1 MFLKPSTGDSCAECA
16 LHGSVEACLRLIHI
30 DRRCQTPADRVVWI
44 QADATDAQARIVL
57 HTAGAAS
64 STPLTTWPAP
74 CQSAAKACVRPA

>member
-16 LHGSVEACLRLIHI
+16 LDGNVEACLRLIRI

-44 QADATDAQARIVL
+44 QADATDAQARIV

-64 STPLTTWPAP
+64 PAPRATWPAP